1 LPRLYRERGSKGD
14 AEKAIGVAH
23 VVYHACLRARQRKAA
38 DEFLLPTL
46 LGSAFDAGDVDAA
59 QTLLDEITA
68 TDTSKWKLETTL
80 PDLELSLSH
89 GVDPDRQAA
98 LRALAAQLKQLL

>member
-1 LPRLYRERGSKGD
+1 M
-14 AEKAIGVAH
+14 
-23 VVYHACLRARQRKAA
+23 
-38 DEFLLPTL
+38 
-46 LGSAFDAGDVDAA
+46 
-59 QTLLDEITA
+59 
-68 TDTSKWKLETTL
+68 LETTL